1 MTRRA
6 VLFLACAA
14 AALAGCDLF
23 SSGPDPQGGSPAI
36 AAQATDAFLSALV
49 ERDTAEAWSHLSP
62 ATQEVVYDND
72 QAAFAMDVDAADW
85 SKMTWQFGTVTDLD
99 ISWGVHVL
107 VDEATVPA
115 FLVEREIAAGWSGF
129 GIVLHVQTPEGRPY
143 LIAAQGLDERP

>member
-1 MTRRA
+1 MIRRA

-14 AALAGCDLF
+14 AALSGCDLF

-36 AAQATDAFLSALV
+36 AAQATDAFLRALV
-49 ERDTAEAWSHLSP
+49 QRDTAEAWSHLSP

-72 QAAFAMDVDAADW
+72 QSAFARDVDAADW
-85 SKMTWQFGTVTDLD
+85 SRMTWQFGTVTDLD
-99 ISWGVHVL
+99 ISWGIHVL

-143 LIAAQGLDERP
+143 LIAAQGLDYRL